1 VTTAVLPALDQSDLA
16 QVATELSAISEN
28 LLASYAR
35 LARHAE
41 RVEGE
46 LVLANS
52 ELARRV
58 AEVDA
63 LRLHLDAVRR
73 ALPCGV
79 VVFRADGRVGS
90 VNPRALELLGCDEDE
105 VLGTR
110 GIALLAAATRD
121 EAVREHV
128 LRDGQHRVLAVRRSD
143 MPCGSGSVV
152 TIDDRT
158 EERRLSAE
166 LASTSKM
173 VALGTMAGGIAHEV
187 RNPLNAVRG
196 FASLLCRELEGTSRA
211 HRFATRIQQG
221 VDEVDAI
228 VASLLGFA
236 KPERLVREDVDV
248 GTLVAEAV
256 ALARRE
262 FAADGHA
269 ARWTIDV
276 DADASGVHPVRIH
289 ADRIKLRH
297 ALRNLLANAI
307 QAQPAGGRVAVE
319 VRDLGELVEIRVH
332 DAGTGLAPTVVG
344 RAGEPFLTTRAEGT
358 GLGLALV
365 HAIAAVHGGRFEILP
380 ASGPLGGVDARLRIP
395 KKS

>member
-1 VTTAVLPALDQSDLA
+1 MTAAVLPAIDGRDLA
-16 QVATELSAISEN
+16 QVATELTAISQN
-28 LLASYAR
+28 LLASYGR

-46 LVLANS
+46 LVVANA

-63 LRLHLDAVRR
+63 LRAHLDAVRR

-79 VVFRADGRVGS
+79 VVYRADGAIAS
-90 VNPRALELLGCDEDE
+90 ANPRALELLGCDEADLARNGVAE
-105 VLGTR
+105 
-110 GIALLAAATRD
+110 LLAAATRD
-121 EAVREHV
+121 ESIHV
-128 LRDGQHRVLAVRRSD
+128 HEGRDGARRVLALRRSD
-143 MPCGSGSVV
+143 LPSDGGVVV
-152 TIDDRT
+152 TVDDRT

-166 LASTSKM
+166 LASSSKM

-196 FASLLCRELEGTSRA
+196 FASLLTRELDGASRA
-211 HRFATRIQQG
+211 HRFASRIQQG

-236 KPERLVREDVDV
+236 KPEKLVRETFDVAA
-248 GTLVAEAV
+248 LVAESV
-256 ALARRE
+256 ALARGEIRG
-262 FAADGHA
+262 DST
-269 ARWTIDV
+269 RWTIDV
-276 DADASGVHPVRIH
+276 DTAPIALR

-297 ALRNLLANAI
+297 ALRNLVANAV
-307 QAQPAGGRVAVE
+307 QAQPHGGRVVVE
-319 VRDLGELVEIRVH
+319 ARATDGHVEFRVH
-332 DAGTGLAPTVVG
+332 DAGPGLAAVVRG

-365 HAIAAVHGGRFEILP
+365 HAIASVHGGRFEVLSAP
-380 ASGPLGGVDARLRIP
+380 GPLGGADARLRIP
-395 KKS
+395 TKN